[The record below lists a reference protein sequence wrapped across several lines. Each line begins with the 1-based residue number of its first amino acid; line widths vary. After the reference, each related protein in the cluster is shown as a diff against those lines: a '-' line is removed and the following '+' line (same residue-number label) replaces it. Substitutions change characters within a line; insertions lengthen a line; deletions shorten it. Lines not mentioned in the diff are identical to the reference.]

1 MKRQKKKKLE
11 NNRKYKKDTTAHVCK
26 YVPPSAREKKEAET
40 GEKETRRT
48 KARNAVSQ
56 DF

>member
-1 MKRQKKKKLE
+1 MCHQLLE
-11 NNRKYKKDTTAHVCK
+11 
-26 YVPPSAREKKEAET
+26 KEAES
-40 GEKETRRT
+40 GKKETKRT